1 MASWALQDAKGH
13 FSEVVERA
21 RRDGP
26 QIVTRHGEEAVVIV
40 SAEQFR
46 QLTRRGG
53 ADDLVGFFAHSP
65 LAELKPEWLTRDR
78 DKGREVA
85 L

>member
-1 MASWALQDAKGH
+1 MASWALQDAKGR

-26 QIVTRHGEEAVVIV
+26 QSVTRRGSEVVVIV
-40 SAEQFR
+40 AAEQFR
-46 QLTRRGG
+46 QLTRQGG
-53 ADDLVGFFAHSP
+53 SEDLVGFLAHSP
-65 LAELKPEWLTRDR
+65 LAELKPEWLARDR
-78 DKGREVA
+78 DKGREVE

>member
-40 SAEQFR
+40 AAEQFR

-53 ADDLVGFFAHSP
+53 ADDLVSFCP
-65 LAELKPEWLTRDR
+65 LTLNRPKTRMADAGPR
-78 DKGREVA
+78 QRA
-85 L
+85 

>member
-40 SAEQFR
+40 AAEQFR

-53 ADDLVGFFAHSP
+53 ADDLVSFFAHSP
-65 LAELKPEWLTRDR
+65 LTDLKPEWLTRDR